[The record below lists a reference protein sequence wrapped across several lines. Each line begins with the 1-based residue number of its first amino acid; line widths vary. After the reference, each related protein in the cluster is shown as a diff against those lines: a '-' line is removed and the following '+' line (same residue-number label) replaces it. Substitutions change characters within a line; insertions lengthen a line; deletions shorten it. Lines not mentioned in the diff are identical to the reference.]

1 VKGFL
6 KNLALCVAVLL
17 AALLLS
23 RLVLYFRVLDTSSL
37 DVPRAI
43 LVHRLESRDSLNP
56 NTFAH
61 LQAVRIDSEEVI
73 GSLFEEIQ
81 STTLRGTKSVNFF
94 ERYPVYLMTMEY
106 GEAAQDTFM
115 YIEVAGDRRIT
126 VHKDGGTAYYGYISQ
141 DTYDL
146 LAKAYLSATR

>member
-1 VKGFL
+1 MKGFL

-61 LQAVRIDSEEVI
+61 LQAVRIDW
-73 GSLFEEIQ
+73 
-81 STTLRGTKSVNFF
+81 K
-94 ERYPVYLMTMEY
+94 
-106 GEAAQDTFM
+106 
-115 YIEVAGDRRIT
+115 
-126 VHKDGGTAYYGYISQ
+126 K
-141 DTYDL
+141 
-146 LAKAYLSATR
+146 